1 VDRIGLPAPE
11 TAAPECTFVA
21 PGSPVEEVLAGVW
34 EELLGR
40 ERVSVHDDFFDLGG
54 HSLLATQL
62 AVRVRD
68 LLGVELPLA
77 QVFEHPTVA
86 GLARILQEAPEAER
100 RAVALL
106 RLAALDEQQVESL
119 LGAASLA
126 SGQDGGGR

>member
-1 VDRIGLPAPE
+1 M
-11 TAAPECTFVA
+11 
-21 PGSPVEEVLAGVW
+21 EEVLAGVW

-86 GLARILQEAPEAER
+86 GLARISKRCPR
-100 RAVALL
+100 PSV
-106 RLAALDEQQVESL
+106 VP
-119 LGAASLA
+119 
-126 SGQDGGGR
+126 